1 MSEESPS
8 KESPPLCGRIA
19 SGGARTGLGPAWSEL
34 SPQPRATTRKAWLLP
49 PPPPALPLRGAV
61 ALMGSA
67 EAAPGGRSWC
77 HRREKAL
84 ILGALLNL
92 SPFQESPPKESSPPD
107 SSARARSALPARLG
121 GLARYKHPLERSEG
135 AAVLGRVP
143 MPFAGD
149 GRTQTRLPAPTGT
162 PSLVLSRRQRIVF
175 RRPPALKSCQTRA
188 PQQDSKAPRRDSSS
202 VQLPWLQLTAATAPA
217 YGCHGSRLQ
226 LPRLQLTAATALAYS
241 CRGSSLQL
249 PRLSLTAAT
258 ALACSCHG
266 SRLQL
271 PNKSSTASALL
282 GGKTAARWP
291 APSLMITAVAVVHA
305 SNAINTLIVWCRR
318 LRSGPNT
325 LPRDTTRV
333 RTCSARKGMARFCS
347 TTPVSHSCHGSKSS
361 RSASSLAE
369 ESPWPGLASTIEG
382 RSSHLRPAQ
391 EP

>member
-217 YGCHGSRLQ
+217 YSCH
-226 LPRLQLTAATALAYS
+226 
-241 CRGSSLQL
+241 GSSLQL
-249 PRLSLTAAT
+249 PWL
-258 ALACSCHG
+258 
-266 SRLQL
+266 
-271 PNKSSTASALL
+271 
-282 GGKTAARWP
+282 
-291 APSLMITAVAVVHA
+291 
-305 SNAINTLIVWCRR
+305 
-318 LRSGPNT
+318 
-325 LPRDTTRV
+325 
-333 RTCSARKGMARFCS
+333 
-347 TTPVSHSCHGSKSS
+347 
-361 RSASSLAE
+361 
-369 ESPWPGLASTIEG
+369 
-382 RSSHLRPAQ
+382 
-391 EP
+391 